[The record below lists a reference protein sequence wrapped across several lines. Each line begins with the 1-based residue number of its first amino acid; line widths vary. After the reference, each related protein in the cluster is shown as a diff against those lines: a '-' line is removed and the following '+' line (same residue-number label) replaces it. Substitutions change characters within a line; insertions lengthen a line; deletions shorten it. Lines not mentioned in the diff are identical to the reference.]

1 LASRFVG
8 LRFARHIYSC
18 VFAGS
23 SPNIYEYDRESV
35 LALFG
40 RPQKIVSNT
49 YIYVLESKSLCEKGV
64 LDEAHGAYYHI
75 SFGEKGNVSGMKFV
89 AGGEVHHEY

>member
-1 LASRFVG
+1 
-8 LRFARHIYSC
+8 
-18 VFAGS
+18 
-23 SPNIYEYDRESV
+23 
-35 LALFG
+35 
-40 RPQKIVSNT
+40 
-49 YIYVLESKSLCEKGV
+49 VLESKSLCEKGV